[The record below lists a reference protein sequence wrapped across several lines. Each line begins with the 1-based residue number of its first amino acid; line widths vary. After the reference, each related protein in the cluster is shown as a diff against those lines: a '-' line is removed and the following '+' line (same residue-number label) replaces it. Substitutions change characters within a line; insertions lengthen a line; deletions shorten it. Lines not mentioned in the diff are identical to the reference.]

1 MQKTALLKRASK
13 SKETREL
20 KKDHQVNAIDQIQMI
35 QQLHEQIQKGLIEV
49 AAGQASASE
58 VASTVNAEQKVGTKP

>member
-58 VASTVNAEQKVGTKP
+58 VASTVNAE

>member
-35 QQLHEQIQKGLIEV
+35 QQLHEQI
-49 AAGQASASE
+49 
-58 VASTVNAEQKVGTKP
+58 

>member
-58 VASTVNAEQKVGTKP
+58 VASTVNAEQKVETKP